1 MKTTMLAAGATLC
14 LGFYAAS
21 ADASALLAR
30 IDIAAQTMTVSENGI
45 TRYQWKVSTARP
57 GYVTPTGN
65 YTAKWLSRDHHSKKY
80 DNAPMPFAVFFNGGY
95 AVHGTTEVRRLG
107 RPASHGCVRL
117 QTANAAVFFSMA
129 SEAGLE
135 NTRIVISQ

>member
-1 MKTTMLAAGATLC
+1 MKTTIPAAVATLC

-65 YTAKWLSRDHHSKKY
+65 YTAKWLSRDHH
-80 DNAPMPFAVFFNGGY
+80 
-95 AVHGTTEVRRLG
+95 
-107 RPASHGCVRL
+107 
-117 QTANAAVFFSMA
+117 
-129 SEAGLE
+129 
-135 NTRIVISQ
+135 